1 MREFFRAYKEYIV
14 KHKRKSEFKPTTD
27 KFDKVALYDAYKDVK
42 SSHPMT
48 DADVSAIYNFTCL
61 SQYLHDLYENLYQRL
76 DDDLNH
82 LSLKGIDV
90 GEYIVA
96 VLNREYKVVSDKHKE
111 AMLKAAKG
119 SYNASDLSNFKIQS
133 PNPNIGM
140 IDARAALESLTDS
153 AGLLLNNLRHYLDK
167 QFSADDVK
175 PNEFAGRLQD
185 MMSCAHATVVL
196 KHSYDD
202 ILYNNG
208 FVLID
213 ENNHQVT
220 FDYESRNDLLLLFA
234 GDMMFPERRLFMLG
248 QQREGKVELRL
259 RQYVTNRRIKKVHV
273 NDSCV
278 KLDFSQGEPKD
289 HKGIADDLQAAVD
302 SYYEFLDG
310 NLALPNFHNATI
322 DEAISVWGALQYI
335 AYHITNNVNFDVSL
349 FKREDFETIPT
360 KVLKADLVDYVV
372 KLTDI
377 RANKVKLVLEA
388 LQADWGKYN
397 DIWSAMLYIVGDY
410 YLLPFYPLIFSSPFN
425 IIDSLLQKGGISLDD
440 RGIVFEQYLYKY
452 LTTNKTSFPITCMP
466 TRVYGV
472 QGDSEEID
480 VLIGMKDTILVAD
493 AKCIHYSMEPMNYAD
508 AWNRLKEGCEQAVRK
523 AEFVKV
529 HPRYFPELG
538 DYTQKKFITFVVTN
552 YPTFT
557 GFSHNGV
564 YVIDSHS
571 LLAYLQG
578 GYMTMRQ
585 LGLDGDP
592 VLGAK
597 RFYHT
602 ESQYCNNFE
611 DFLKENPI
619 KAEFK
624 NRLYIHDLPIM
635 AGVEPWKVIAK
646 CAQLRTDPQFDIS
659 NEKTD
664 Y

>member
-1 MREFFRAYKEYIV
+1 
-14 KHKRKSEFKPTTD
+14 
-27 KFDKVALYDAYKDVK
+27 
-42 SSHPMT
+42 
-48 DADVSAIYNFTCL
+48 
-61 SQYLHDLYENLYQRL
+61 
-76 DDDLNH
+76 
-82 LSLKGIDV
+82 
-90 GEYIVA
+90 
-96 VLNREYKVVSDKHKE
+96 
-111 AMLKAAKG
+111 
-119 SYNASDLSNFKIQS
+119 
-133 PNPNIGM
+133 
-140 IDARAALESLTDS
+140 
-153 AGLLLNNLRHYLDK
+153 
-167 QFSADDVK
+167 
-175 PNEFAGRLQD
+175 
-185 MMSCAHATVVL
+185 
-196 KHSYDD
+196 
-202 ILYNNG
+202 
-208 FVLID
+208 
-213 ENNHQVT
+213 
-220 FDYESRNDLLLLFA
+220 
-234 GDMMFPERRLFMLG
+234 
-248 QQREGKVELRL
+248 
-259 RQYVTNRRIKKVHV
+259 
-273 NDSCV
+273 
-278 KLDFSQGEPKD
+278 
-289 HKGIADDLQAAVD
+289 
-302 SYYEFLDG
+302 
-310 NLALPNFHNATI
+310 
-322 DEAISVWGALQYI
+322 
-335 AYHITNNVNFDVSL
+335 
-349 FKREDFETIPT
+349 
-360 KVLKADLVDYVV
+360 
-372 KLTDI
+372 
-377 RANKVKLVLEA
+377 
-388 LQADWGKYN
+388 
-397 DIWSAMLYIVGDY
+397 MLYLVGDY

-508 AWNRLKEGCEQAVRK
+508 AWNRLKEGCEQVVRK
-523 AEFVKV
+523 AEFVKM
-529 HPRYFPELG
+529 HPQYFPELG

-571 LLAYLQG
+571 LLAYLKG

>member
-1 MREFFRAYKEYIV
+1 MREIFKAYKEYIV
-14 KHKRKSEFKPTTD
+14 KQKRKSEFKPTTD
-27 KFDKVALYDAYKDVK
+27 KFDRVALFNAYKNVE
-42 SSHPMT
+42 SSHMMT
-48 DADVSAIYNFTCL
+48 KEDASAITDFVFI
-61 SQYLHDLYENLYQRL
+61 SQYLHKIYEDLYQLL

-82 LSLKGIDV
+82 LNLKGIDV
-90 GEYIVA
+90 AEYIVA
-96 VLNREYKVVSDKHKE
+96 FLNREYKVISDKHRE
-111 AMLKAAKG
+111 AILKAKKG
-119 SYNASDLSNFKIQS
+119 PCYASDLLNFKIQS

-167 QFSADDVK
+167 QFSAVDDK
-175 PNEFAGRLQD
+175 PNEFAGRLNH
-185 MMSCAHATVVL
+185 MMRCAHATVVL

-213 ENNHQVT
+213 EKNHQVT
-220 FDYESRNDLLLLFA
+220 FDYESHNDLLLLFA
-234 GDMMFPERRLFMLG
+234 GDMMFSESRLFMLG
-248 QQREGKVELRL
+248 QQREGNVKLRL
-259 RQYVTNRRIKKVHV
+259 RQYVTNRRIKNVNI
-273 NDSCV
+273 NDSCI
-278 KLDFSQGEPKD
+278 KLDFCQGESKE
-289 HKGIADDLQAAVD
+289 HKRFADDLQAAVD

-335 AYHITNNVNFDVSL
+335 AFHIKNHVNFDVSY
-349 FKREDFETIPT
+349 FKREDFKIVPT
-360 KVLKADLVDYVV
+360 KVLKTDLVDYVV

-377 RANKVKLVLEA
+377 RANKVKHVLEA
-388 LQADWGKYN
+388 LQADWDKYKYN
-397 DIWSAMLYIVGDY
+397 DIWSAMLYLVGDY
-410 YLLPFYPLIFSSPFN
+410 YLLPFYPLIFSSPFYV
-425 IIDSLLQKGGISLDD
+425 IDCLLRKGGVSLDD
-440 RGIVFEQYLYKY
+440 RGKFFEQYLYNY
-452 LTTNKTSFPITCMP
+452 LTANKTSFPITCMP
-466 TRVYGV
+466 THVYGE

-523 AEFVKV
+523 AKFVKM
-529 HPRYFPELG
+529 HPKYFPELG

-571 LLAYLQG
+571 LLAYLKC
-578 GYMTMRQ
+578 GYITVRQ
-585 LGLDGDP
+585 LELDGAP
-592 VLGAK
+592 ILGAK
-597 RFYHT
+597 RFYYT

-619 KAEFK
+619 KTEFK
-624 NRLYIHDLPIM
+624 NRLYIHDLPLEV
-635 AGVEPWKVIAK
+635 GKPWKMIAK
-646 CAQLRTDPQFDIS
+646 CAQLRTNPQFDIS
-659 NEKTD
+659 NEKKD
-664 Y
+664 